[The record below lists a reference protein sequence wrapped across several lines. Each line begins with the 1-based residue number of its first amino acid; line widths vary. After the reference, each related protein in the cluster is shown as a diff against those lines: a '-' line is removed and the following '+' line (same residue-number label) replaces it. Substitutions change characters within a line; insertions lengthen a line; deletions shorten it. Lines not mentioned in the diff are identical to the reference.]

1 VSYFTAVL
9 MRDGDKWLPRDVDLD
24 DAGDLSELTDKLRLI
39 EAGDEPVLV
48 FVEREDAWW
57 AVVRVDGDEDPR
69 VFLSDV
75 PAAEVSTYGRFLELP
90 DADPD
95 VDAERVE
102 GACGG
107 DFDILADLGTSPD
120 DLRQICEDETVP
132 MDALAVISEAGGFA
146 EVLDSLR

>member
-9 MRDGDKWLPRDVDLD
+9 LRDGDKWSARDVDID
-24 DAGDLSELTDKLRLI
+24 EGGDLGELTDQLRLI

-48 FVEREDAWW
+48 FIEREDAWW

-75 PAAEVSTYGRFLELP
+75 VAISASTYRSMLELP
-90 DADPD
+90 ETEDDADLP
-95 VDAERVE
+95 A
-102 GACGG
+102 GGCGG
-107 DFDILADLGTSPD
+107 DFDVLADLGTSPEE
-120 DLRQICEDETVP
+120 LRELCEEETVP
-132 MDALAVISEAGGFA
+132 MDALAVVAEAGGFA

>member
-9 MRDGDKWLPRDVDLD
+9 LRDGDKWSARDVDID
-24 DAGDLSELTDKLRLI
+24 EGGDLGELTDQLRLI

-48 FVEREDAWW
+48 FIEREDAWW

-75 PAAEVSTYGRFLELP
+75 VAISASTYRSMLELP
-90 DADPD
+90 ETEDDADRP
-95 VDAERVE
+95 A
-102 GACGG
+102 GGCGG
-107 DFDILADLGTSPD
+107 DFDVLADLGTSPEE
-120 DLRQICEDETVP
+120 LRELCEEETVP
-132 MDALAVISEAGGFA
+132 MDALAVVAEAGGFA

>member
-9 MRDGDKWLPRDVDLD
+9 LRDGDKWSARDVDID
-24 DAGDLSELTDKLRLI
+24 EGGDLGELTDQLRLI

-48 FVEREDAWW
+48 FIEREDAWW

-75 PAAEVSTYGRFLELP
+75 AAISASTYRSMLELP
-90 DADPD
+90 ETEDDADRP
-95 VDAERVE
+95 A
-102 GACGG
+102 GGCGG
-107 DFDILADLGTSPD
+107 DFDVLADLGTSPEE
-120 DLRQICEDETVP
+120 LRELCEEETVP
-132 MDALAVISEAGGFA
+132 MDALAVVAEAGGFA